1 VETARNESRLVAD
14 LDTVDTG
21 QSLSGVE
28 LGGVLQIPEAALVHL
43 LGDPAFVPD
52 VRVTAALVERG
63 EYALH
68 LGLTA
73 ARDGQ
78 PGALR
83 VMLVEVFRAVFDADL
98 GQAGTSRLEGHKS
111 DVPLK
116 VGGVLGTTA
125 RLDALPGRPGVVA
138 RGRLGAILVVR
149 LLWTVA
155 NFGHASVLP
164 VNEARRP
171 QHLVKTRRGMRF
183 VMPGELINVEYSAFV
198 EDPVPSGY

>member
-98 GQAGTSRLEGHKS
+98 RQASTPRLEAHES

-116 VGGVLGTTA
+116 VGAVLGATA

-138 RGRLGAILVVR
+138 STAVSGRFSWSGSSGPLRI
-149 LLWTVA
+149 
-155 NFGHASVLP
+155 
-164 VNEARRP
+164 
-171 QHLVKTRRGMRF
+171 
-183 VMPGELINVEYSAFV
+183 SATLQ
-198 EDPVPSGY
+198 YCR